1 LMHRQGIRR
10 GEMVT
15 QNERIR
21 ITAEQSELLIAIEG
35 HAGDILFDARAEA
48 PESSG
53 DLPMDLLRISP
64 SENADEYVVT
74 FEFDQGDG
82 GVPRGV
88 RLKRLDAYVT
98 RITVKLRDDGYVFE
112 GELTG
117 WVGYTDAYRAP
128 VV

>member
-1 LMHRQGIRR
+1 
-10 GEMVT
+10 MVT

-21 ITAEQSELLIAIEG
+21 ITAEHSELLIVIEG
-35 HAGDILFDARAEA
+35 HAGDVLFDARADA
-48 PESSG
+48 PEGSG

-74 FEFDQGDG
+74 FEFDPGDG

-88 RLKRLDAYVT
+88 RLRRLDAYVT
-98 RITVKLRDDGYVFE
+98 GITVKLRDDGYVFE

-128 VV
+128 VS